1 MLGLFKGQKTEP
13 ESEEIKRLLQVGSDA
28 QERGAFDAA
37 LDAYQQGLDRAR
49 QNGYRQTEQ
58 VFLNSIGAVFA
69 EQQRFDEAALY
80 FQQALDLAKRL
91 EIPVLVA
98 RSQNNLGEL
107 HAARQ
112 EWAEAQLYHQ
122 RALDT
127 ARPTGD
133 AATIILAL
141 ENLARDYLEQDNPSY
156 AVHLLKEAVA
166 VAQAGQNLY
175 LGTGALGRLGEA
187 TIAMGDKAAGRKLLE
202 QALRLSQQI
211 GRNRLSLRWLKRLA
225 EIDLEERQYQSALQ
239 YYQQVEDLAHRV
251 GTQSAEFFMNLA
263 LNLSDAFL
271 HTGQY
276 AQAQAQAER
285 ALLHATQRADDVT
298 MAKVAG
304 LMGLALQ
311 GLNQHDE
318 ATAKLKEALNYYA
331 DGALKD
337 ETEQPR
343 LWLAL
348 GRSQQRSG
356 DTEGALQTY
365 QTVLERASDNPLRRA
380 EALQLIAAVHQA
392 RYERD
397 EALKLYQEAQRLF
410 EEVGET
416 HRVARVLC
424 DIGSTHRAKGEFN
437 AALTDFENA
446 LRLLTNIED
455 RVTRGLVLAN
465 AAVIYTEMGEIETAR
480 SFFDQSITIARELRD
495 PFAESVRLGNL
506 GRLYMATGNYMLGI
520 ELLEKAIAMSRD
532 LNDPLLFA
540 LQTANLGWLYYLQH
554 DNDTAYS
561 LLKQALLHVEK
572 TASVQWQSFVKA
584 CLGMVVLRQGDVA
597 QAQTLLEAALV
608 DATTAQDLENSVRA
622 QTYLAIVHLQ
632 QDNSDSAETLVVEA
646 EATARRMVF
655 RKGQADALRV
665 LGDVYRQ
672 RGQSD
677 HAQAYYR
684 EAQRLYQMIQ
694 DPTSQQVE
702 TVL

>member
-1 MLGLFKGQKTEP
+1 MLGLFKGQKSEP
-13 ESEEIKRLLQVGSDA
+13 ESEEIKRLLQVGADA

-37 LDAYQQGLDRAR
+37 LDAYQRGLERSR

-69 EQQRFDEAALY
+69 EQQRFDEAQTY
-80 FQQALDLAKRL
+80 FEQALDLAQRL
-91 EIPVLVA
+91 EIPVLIA

-107 HAARQ
+107 HAARF
-112 EWAEAQLYHQ
+112 EWAEAQTHHQ

-141 ENLARDYLEQDNPSY
+141 ENLARDYMEQDNPSY
-156 AVHLLKEAVA
+156 AVHLLKEAVT

-187 TIAMGDKAAGRKLLE
+187 TIAIGDRIAGRKLVE

-211 GRNRLSLRWLKRLA
+211 GRNRLTLRWLNRLA
-225 EIDLEERQYQSALQ
+225 EMDVEDRQYQSALQ
-239 YYQQVEDLAHRV
+239 YYQQVEEVAHRV
-251 GTQSAEFFMNLA
+251 GTQSPDFFMKLA
-263 LNLSDAFL
+263 LSLSDVYI

-276 AQAQAQAER
+276 DQARNQAER
-285 ALLHATQRADDVT
+285 AMLHAMQRADAVT
-298 MAKVAG
+298 IAKVSG
-304 LMGLALQ
+304 LLGLALQ
-311 GLNQHDE
+311 GLNQHAE
-318 ATAKLKEALNYYA
+318 AAAKLKEALGHYA
-331 DGALKD
+331 DGTLTD
-337 ETEQPR
+337 EATQSR
-343 LWLAL
+343 LLLAL

-365 QTVLERASDNPLRRA
+365 QQVLDRVSENPQRRA

-392 RYERD
+392 QYERD

-410 EEVGET
+410 ESAGET

-424 DIGSTHRAKGEFN
+424 DIGSTHRAKGDFN

-465 AAVIYTEMGEIETAR
+465 AAVIYTEMGEVETAR
-480 SFFDQSITIARELRD
+480 SFFDQSITIARELKDR
-495 PFAESVRLGNL
+495 FAESVRLGNL
-506 GRLYMATGNYMLGI
+506 GRLYMGTGNYTLGV
-520 ELLEKAIAMSRD
+520 ETLEKAIGMSRD
-532 LNDPLLFA
+532 LNDPLLLA
-540 LQTANLGWLYYLQH
+540 LQTANLGWLYYLKS
-554 DNDTAYS
+554 DTDTAYN

-572 TASVQWQSFVKA
+572 TASIQWQSFVKA
-584 CLGMVVLRQGDVA
+584 CLGMVVLRQGNTT
-597 QAQTLLEAALV
+597 QAQTLLQEALTE
-608 DATTAQDLENSVRA
+608 ATTAHDLENTVRA
-622 QTYLAIVHLQ
+622 QTYLAACYLAQ
-632 QDNSDSAETLVVEA
+632 NNPDAAEPLALEAETS
-646 EATARRMVF
+646 ARRMVF

-665 LGDVYRQ
+665 LGDIYRQ
-672 RGQSD
+672 RHQSD
-677 HAQAYYR
+677 HAQGYYR

-694 DPTSQQVE
+694 DPTSQQVAA
-702 TVL
+702 VL